1 VALSL
6 RRASEAD
13 LPFIMA
19 AERGEGYDRL
29 VGRWERARHL
39 EAFVDGSHA
48 YFVAEHAEDGAPL
61 GFVLFRFWNAPE
73 RVALVRRVAVVTPGL
88 GHGRAMLA
96 AAVDRAF
103 RETGVYRL
111 QIGLFPDNA
120 RARRAYE
127 AVGFQAEGVS
137 RGSAF
142 FAGVFRDELVMALL
156 RPEWEEREKG

>member
-1 VALSL
+1 
-6 RRASEAD
+6 
-13 LPFIMA
+13 
-19 AERGEGYDRL
+19 
-29 VGRWERARHL
+29 
-39 EAFVDGSHA
+39 
-48 YFVAEHAEDGAPL
+48 
-61 GFVLFRFWNAPE
+61 
-73 RVALVRRVAVVTPGL
+73 
-88 GHGRAMLA
+88 MLA

-142 FAGVFRDELVMALL
+142 FAVVFRDELVMALL